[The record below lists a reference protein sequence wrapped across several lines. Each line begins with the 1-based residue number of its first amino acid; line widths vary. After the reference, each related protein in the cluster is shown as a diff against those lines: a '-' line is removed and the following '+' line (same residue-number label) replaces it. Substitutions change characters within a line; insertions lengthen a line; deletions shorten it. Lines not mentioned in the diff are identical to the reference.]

1 MINAKE
7 ARNLTHKNISFAI
20 GEATEDTQRN
30 IQRKIQ
36 EAIDR
41 YESETGL
48 EFINRYTDRKYISEW
63 LEELGY
69 KYKWYKPKHKNCP
82 ALRIRW

>member
-30 IQRKIQ
+30 IQRKIK

-48 EFINRYTDRKYISEW
+48 EFINRYT
-63 LEELGY
+63 G
-69 KYKWYKPKHKNCP
+69 
-82 ALRIRW
+82 A